1 MPRYFVIQP
10 SMSTSNPL
18 SLPVL
23 GSRKVNG
30 VTWLLVLTFR
40 PCVWA
45 RASEPSPIFAGPNG
59 ANCCAQLAGRGS
71 AQFVTCVFCAPAGL
85 PPDACAEAPEDGPP
99 PESLPPQPATATASA
114 ASAASTI
121 PAPERAW
128 MGGRR
133 R

>member
-30 VTWLLVLTFR
+30 VTWLLVQTFR
-40 PCVWA
+40 PWVCA

-71 AQFVTCVFCAPAGL
+71 AQFVTCVFCAPAGF
-85 PPDACAEAPEDGPP
+85 PPGAPGG
-99 PESLPPQPATATASA
+99 
-114 ASAASTI
+114 
-121 PAPERAW
+121 AP
-128 MGGRR
+128 GGGAP
-133 R
+133 